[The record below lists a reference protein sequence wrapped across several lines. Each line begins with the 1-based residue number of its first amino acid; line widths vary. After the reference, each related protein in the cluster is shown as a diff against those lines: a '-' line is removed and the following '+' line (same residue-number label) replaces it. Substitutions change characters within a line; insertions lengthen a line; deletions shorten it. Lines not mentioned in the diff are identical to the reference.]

1 MIPADPEKTDSD
13 SIFKSE
19 PSFTIELLSKGQNPG
34 KKFPSDAQRGGQ
46 PSYLVGSPKNRP
58 IAARKSGT
66 KNHRMAVA
74 SSPKFGPVAPKAI
87 QGEIG
92 KGESMKKAMTAGSGM
107 TAPGNMVG
115 GAALGKEALD
125 KKMKKSTLLQRA
137 EQEYK
142 AWGKREAFET
152 YMSKTMPH
160 LAKGEIAAIGQVLCL
175 NKSMKAEKK
184 LAKMMVGSDMDSFV
198 EKKEKK

>member
-1 MIPADPEKTDSD
+1 
-13 SIFKSE
+13 
-19 PSFTIELLSKGQNPG
+19 
-34 KKFPSDAQRGGQ
+34 
-46 PSYLVGSPKNRP
+46 
-58 IAARKSGT
+58 
-66 KNHRMAVA
+66 
-74 SSPKFGPVAPKAI
+74 
-87 QGEIG
+87 
-92 KGESMKKAMTAGSGM
+92 MTAGSGM